1 MLARLAAL
9 VFLPLLL
16 AACAPRL
23 QEIGPPVDQPQLI
36 ENGPPKNA
44 LVTGALHMADGADL
58 PLRVWYPWDRP
69 AEAVILAL
77 HGFND
82 YSKGFAAA
90 GKGMARRGFIF
101 YAYDQRGFGLAPER
115 GIWAG
120 EAQMIDDLRVAAR
133 LVKVRHPDLPLF
145 LLGESMG
152 GAVVMTAAV
161 SGDPPIADGLILA
174 APAVWGWQ
182 TLSPAA
188 QKITEGAAHFIPW
201 VTVVPTGVHALASS
215 NRAALRDLAR
225 DPLVIKDT
233 RIDTAYGL
241 VNLMTDA
248 FNAAAKLDKPRW
260 LLLFGEHEAILD
272 RSAVNQ
278 ALPHFSDLPP
288 EQGRIAIYPRGYHLL
303 LRDFNQYAVYDDMA
317 AWMRD
322 PSAPLP
328 SGADKRGED
337 KSIDGD

>member
-1 MLARLAAL
+1 MLARSAAIIL
-9 VFLPLLL
+9 LFLLT
-16 AACAPRL
+16 ACAPRL
-23 QEIGPPVDQPQLI
+23 QEVGPPVDQPRI
-36 ENGPPKNA
+36 VENDGHEIA
-44 LVTGALHMADGADL
+44 FHMVDGADL

-69 AEAVILAL
+69 AEAAILAL

-82 YSKGFAAA
+82 YSKGFAAP

-101 YAYDQRGFGLAPER
+101 YAYDQRGFGRTAER
-115 GIWAG
+115 GVWAG
-120 EAQMIDDLRVAAR
+120 EKQMIDDLRVAAR
-133 LVKVRHPDLPLF
+133 LIKARHPDLPLF

-161 SGDPPIADGLILA
+161 GDDPPVADGLILA

-182 TLSPAA
+182 TLSPLAL
-188 QKITEGAAHFIPW
+188 KITEGAAHFIPW
-201 VTVVPTGVHALASS
+201 VTVVPTGVHAKASS

-225 DPLVIKDT
+225 DPLVIKQT

-241 VNLMTDA
+241 VNLMTHA
-248 FNAAAKLDKPRW
+248 FDAAARLDKPRW
-260 LLLFGEHEAILD
+260 LLLFGEHEGILD

-278 ALPHFSDLPP
+278 ALPQFRDLPP

-303 LRDFNQYAVYDDMA
+303 LRDFNQYTVYDDMA

-322 PSAPLP
+322 PAAPLP
-328 SGADKRGED
+328 SSADTRGEAR
-337 KSIDGD
+337 SINRD